1 MKFIVFFSVS
11 VLSCAG
17 FGCSSPTSISNS
29 AANSTSNITASV
41 NNSTNVAA
49 PLSYNSA
56 NGAPVDANAATS
68 GNANQTQVKVIT
80 PPAGNPKP
88 MTFPAPDDSEYS
100 SSMNKSGQAVET
112 RVFHSDPSI
121 SKVERIWKD
130 VNDKVVNIYLKNG
143 KVVKVPGDKWP
154 EIKSQPVSVFYEA
167 AGVKPSQPAVKGTP
181 AVRKEDKPK
190 Q

>member
-1 MKFIVFFSVS
+1 MKFLLLFSILLV
-11 VLSCAG
+11 C
-17 FGCSSPTSISNS
+17 FGSGCGSSASNLTANSNTAVTVNTSSANS
-29 AANSTSNITASV
+29 AAVIPYA
-41 NNSTNVAA
+41 
-49 PLSYNSA
+49 SA
-56 NGAPVDANAATS
+56 NGAPIDANAANSTNS
-68 GNANQTQVKVIT
+68 NQTQIKVIN

-112 RVFHSDPSI
+112 RVFHNDPSI

-130 VNDKVVNIYLKNG
+130 VNDKVVNIYLKSG

-154 EIKSQPVSVFYEA
+154 DIKSQPVAVFYEA
-167 AGVKPSQPAVKGTP
+167 AGVKPAQPVVKGTP
-181 AVRKEDKPK
+181 AIRKEDKPK